1 VSDGDIHAACV
12 SVAANIDLSEEIG
25 AVDFRAALAAL
36 RAAKQA
42 DGG

>member
-1 VSDGDIHAACV
+1 V
-12 SVAANIDLSEEIG
+12 SVAANIDLSEEVG
-25 AVDFRAALAAL
+25 AAEFGAALAAL